1 MRKAMSLVVGVLAI
15 ASLLMLSGCFLFGR
29 WHLHNDSTYT
39 VSAHLLIGNSF
50 EDGTQD
56 RNMKPGA
63 TEDLQKDEQP
73 GLLWSPANLVDASID
88 IGGKA
93 VNFVNK

>member
-1 MRKAMSLVVGVLAI
+1 MKKAMVLVVGVLAI
-15 ASLLMLSGCFLFGR
+15 ASLLMLGGCSLFGR

-39 VSAHLLIGNSF
+39 VSVYLLIGNSF
-50 EDGTQD
+50 KDGTQD

-63 TEDLQKDEQP
+63 TEDLQNDEQP
-73 GLLWSPANLVDASID
+73 GLVWSPANLVDVSID

-93 VNFVNK
+93 VNFENK